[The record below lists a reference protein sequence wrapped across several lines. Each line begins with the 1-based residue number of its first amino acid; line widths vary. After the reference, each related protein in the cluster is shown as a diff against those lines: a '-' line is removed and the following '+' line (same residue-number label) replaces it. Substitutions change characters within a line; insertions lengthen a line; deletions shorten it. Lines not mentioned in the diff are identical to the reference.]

1 MTKRRV
7 VVTGLGA
14 VTPLGNNVAE
24 TWKALLAGK
33 SGVGPITRFDS
44 ADFVTHIAAEVKNFD
59 PSLAVDAKMVNRIDL
74 FIQFALEAA
83 RQAMDDAALSLNDED
98 ADRIGVA
105 VGAGIGGLPL
115 IEATADVYRE
125 SGARRISPF
134 FIPGTIVNM
143 APGLISIK
151 YGLKGPNFS
160 VVTACTTGAHNI
172 GFGMR
177 LIQNDEADVMVVGGS
192 EMSTT
197 PLAIGGFASA
207 KALSRHN
214 DAPQKASRPWDKDR
228 DGFVLGEGAGI
239 LILEEYEHAKK
250 RGAKIYAELAGFG
263 MSGDAYHMTA
273 PEVEGRG
280 AYMAMKH
287 ALKDAGI
294 KPEDVNYINAH
305 ATSTGADT
313 VELKAIKD
321 AFGQH
326 AYSDD
331 FCVSGTKSMTGHM
344 LGAAGSAEAIIAV
357 LAIQDNIAPPTINLD
372 HPDEGCDINFVAHKA
387 QPRKI
392 DVALSNSFG
401 FGGTNGSL
409 VFKKL

>member
-1 MTKRRV
+1 MTNRRV

-14 VTPLGNNVAE
+14 VTPLGNSVAE
-24 TWKALLAGK
+24 MWDGLRAGK
-33 SGVGPITRFDS
+33 SGVGEITRFDS
-44 ADFVTHIAAEVKNFD
+44 AAFVTHIAAEVKNFD
-59 PSLAVDAKMVNRIDL
+59 PSLAVEAKLLSKIDL
-74 FIQFALEAA
+74 FIQFAMEAA
-83 RQAMDDAALSLNDED
+83 RQAMDDSALSISDEN

-115 IEATADVYRE
+115 IEATAEVYRE

-177 LIQNDEADVMVVGGS
+177 LIQNNEADVMVVGGA

-197 PLAIGGFASA
+197 PLAVGGFASA
-207 KALSRHN
+207 KALSRRN
-214 DAPQKASRPWDKDR
+214 DEPQKASRPWDKDR

-250 RGAKIYAELAGFG
+250 RGAKIYAELSGFG

-273 PEVEGRG
+273 PEAEGKG

-287 ALKDAGI
+287 TLDDAGI
-294 KPEDVNYINAH
+294 KPEQVQYVNAH

-313 VELKAIKD
+313 IELKAIKD
-321 AFGQH
+321 IFGKH
-326 AYSDD
+326 AYAED

-344 LGAAGSAEAIIAV
+344 LGAAGSVEAIIAI
-357 LAIQDNIAPPTINLD
+357 LAIQNNMAPPTINLD
-372 HPDEGCDINFVAHKA
+372 NPDEGCDINFVANKA
-387 QPRKI
+387 QNRRI

-409 VFKKL
+409 LFKRI